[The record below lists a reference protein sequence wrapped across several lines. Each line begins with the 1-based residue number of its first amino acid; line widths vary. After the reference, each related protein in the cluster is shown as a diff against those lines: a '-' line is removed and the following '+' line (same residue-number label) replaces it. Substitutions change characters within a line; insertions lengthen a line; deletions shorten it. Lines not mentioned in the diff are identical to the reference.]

1 MSANDTMFAARP
13 IGLPPGP
20 REDYQPPKIPP
31 YRRDERENPTF
42 HAIPKVEVVEASEQ
56 QGENVLKRTIPT
68 NQNMPYPEQIKAA
81 IQDGHHLTSD
91 IVAATGLSRK
101 AVIKTISY
109 MIRSTGLLEEKPVP
123 RNAAEGDRY
132 VVFTE
137 KGKLSLMP
145 EKKEVAKTTAE
156 SNKPFESN
164 KECGDNPVT
173 MDTTPKN
180 GTNDEP
186 EHPTE
191 VAEKSENEGS
201 NVPAERVAP
210 LKPSM
215 AQLYEQALTHMGA
228 LMETMNEMVSR
239 HNEASAEAE
248 HYKGLVEG
256 IKKTLG

>member
-81 IQDGHHLTSD
+81 IQDGYHLTSD
-91 IVAATGLSRK
+91 IVAATGLNRK

-123 RNAAEGDRY
+123 RDAADGDRY

-137 KGKLSLMP
+137 KGKLSLMQ
-145 EKKEVAKTTAE
+145 EKKEVANAAAE
-156 SNKPFESN
+156 STKPVGNHEGVV
-164 KECGDNPVT
+164 KPPVS
-173 MDTTPKN
+173 MDHTPEHN
-180 GTNDEP
+180 TRDEP
-186 EHPTE
+186 EHQDEVSEKPETE
-191 VAEKSENEGS
+191 GVNI
-201 NVPAERVAP
+201 PAEHVTP
-210 LKPSM
+210 FKSSM

-228 LMETMNEMVSR
+228 LMETMNEMVSL
-239 HNEASAEAE
+239 HNEASAEVE
-248 HYKGLVEG
+248 HYKQVVEN
-256 IKKTLG
+256 IKKTLN